1 MGSAAGIRRHLAS
14 AGEGGRL
21 STLIPD
27 AVNPG
32 ARGAGLSHG
41 ASPTDEEISLVGALN
56 ALLRRWRPVVG
67 LPILAA
73 VVTALLS
80 FVARPTYTA
89 TTTFVPEARN
99 QSRLPS
105 GIAGLAGQLG
115 VSIGAE
121 PSQSPRFYA
130 DVVRSRELL
139 ERVLLSDYPDPR
151 GRNGATDSTML
162 LRILETKG
170 RTRADSLAR
179 GVKKLNDLVSVRVD
193 DQTNIVRVNVDAH
206 YPVLAAAIA
215 NRLVAFL
222 NDFNTQHRQSQARE
236 RRKFT
241 EQRVAAADSELRH
254 AEDAVKTFYER
265 NRGWQQAPELVFE
278 EARLRRQVDIGK
290 EVYLT
295 VKREYETSRIE
306 EVNDTPVITVIDP
319 AVPPQEKSKPK
330 RMLMALL
337 ALVLGG
343 MVAALWAFG
352 AERLDRVR
360 RDEDTEYQEFRS
372 LLHGV
377 RRQVKQRLSAI
388 IRSRR

>member
-1 MGSAAGIRRHLAS
+1 V
-14 AGEGGRL
+14 

-27 AVNPG
+27 AVDPG
-32 ARGAGLSHG
+32 AQGDALSRG
-41 ASPTDEEISLVGALN
+41 ASPADEGISLLGALN
-56 ALLRRWRPVVG
+56 ALLRRWRLVVG
-67 LPILAA
+67 LPILTA

-80 FVARPTYTA
+80 FAVRPTYTA
-89 TTTFVPEARN
+89 TATFVPEARN

-105 GIAGLAGQLG
+105 GVAGLAGQLG
-115 VSIGAE
+115 LPIGLE

-130 DVVRSRELL
+130 DVVRSRALL
-139 ERVLLSDYPDPR
+139 ERVLLSNYPDPR
-151 GRNGATDSTML
+151 GREGATDSTML

-170 RTRADSLAR
+170 RTRADTLAR
-179 GVKKLNDLVSVRVD
+179 GVKELNRLVSVRVD
-193 DQTNIVRVNVDAH
+193 DQTNIVRVSVDAH
-206 YPVLAAAIA
+206 YPVLAAAVA
-215 NRLVAFL
+215 NRLVAYL
-222 NDFNTQHRQSQARE
+222 NTQHRQSQARE

-241 EQRVAAADSELRH
+241 EQRVAAADSELRR

-295 VKREYETSRIE
+295 VKREYETARIE

-319 AVPPQEKSKPK
+319 AVPPQEPSKPK
-330 RMLMALL
+330 RTLMALL
-337 ALVLGG
+337 AMVLGG
-343 MVAALWAFG
+343 TVAAFWAFW
-352 AERLDRVR
+352 AEHLDRVG
-360 RDEDTEYQEFRS
+360 RDEDTEYREFRN

-377 RRQVKQRLSAI
+377 RRQVLQRLSAI